1 MLTGGEHT
9 LTSREIIELLKK
21 EGLQPGSEEFARAV
35 DERFVPAHE
44 DPTAA
49 HPTIFIE
56 KP

>member
-9 LTSREIIELLKK
+9 LTSRKIIELLKE

-44 DPTAA
+44 DPTAV